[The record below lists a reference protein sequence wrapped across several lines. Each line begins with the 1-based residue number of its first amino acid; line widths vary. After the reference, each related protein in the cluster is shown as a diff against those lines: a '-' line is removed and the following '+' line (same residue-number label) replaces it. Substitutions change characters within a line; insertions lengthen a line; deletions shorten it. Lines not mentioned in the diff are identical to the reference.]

1 MLSMTSDLAYLT
13 ADVPGIGGVIKQRP
27 EDFLVDE
34 QPLYQPCGSG
44 EHLYIFIQKRLQT
57 TTDVVRRLAKV
68 FNVNQ
73 SDIGY
78 AGMKDKQAVCRQHFS
93 IRLPDPT
100 DDANLLAQI
109 DHTNLTMLWAQRHT
123 NKLRRGHLA
132 GNRFVIYIR
141 QVEPATVLRSREVME
156 RLARSG
162 VPNFIG
168 EQRFGYRQN
177 NHILGKLLLR
187 GQWQALLDQMLGDPC
202 AGDVPVTRAGR
213 EAYQRGEFTAALESW
228 PRHLRHERRALDQLR
243 QRWTPEQVVRGMDGV
258 QRQFLVSSLQSALF
272 NRVLDQRLRQGL
284 LDRLLE
290 GDLAYKH
297 DSGAVFLV
305 DADAAQRDNAPGGRM
320 ATREVSPSGPMWGG
334 RMARSAGQVAQW
346 ESAALAD
353 FGLTEADFSADVA
366 AQTEGSR
373 RPMRTFI
380 KDPDISA
387 GADEHGPFLRLAF
400 EMPRGSF
407 ATIVLREIMKPA
419 FGGNNELPAMGGTD
433 ESNSKFQ

>member
-1 MLSMTSDLAYLT
+1 
-13 ADVPGIGGVIKQRP
+13 
-27 EDFLVDE
+27 
-34 QPLYQPCGSG
+34 
-44 EHLYIFIQKRLQT
+44 
-57 TTDVVRRLAKV
+57 
-68 FNVNQ
+68 
-73 SDIGY
+73 
-78 AGMKDKQAVCRQHFS
+78 
-93 IRLPDPT
+93 
-100 DDANLLAQI
+100 
-109 DHTNLTMLWAQRHT
+109 MLWAQRHT

-141 QVEPATVLRSREVME
+141 QVEPATVIRAREVME
-156 RLARSG
+156 RLVHSG

-177 NHILGKLLLR
+177 NHVLGKLLLR
-187 GQWQALLDQMLGDPC
+187 GQWQELLDQMLGCPC
-202 AGDVPVTRAGR
+202 ASDVPATRAGR
-213 EAYQRGEFTAALESW
+213 EAYQRGEFAAALDSW

-272 NRVLDQRLRQGL
+272 KPRARSAGCGRACSTGCSKGTWPINMT
-284 LDRLLE
+284 
-290 GDLAYKH
+290 
-297 DSGAVFLV
+297 
-305 DADAAQRDNAPGGRM
+305 AARSSWSMRMPRNSTTPPGGRM
-320 ATREVSPSGPMWGG
+320 ETREVSPSGPMWGG
-334 RMARSAGQVAQW
+334 RMARPASQVASW

-353 FGLTEADFSADVA
+353 FGLTEADFAVDVA

-380 KDPDISA
+380 KDADVSA

-419 FGGNNELPAMGGTD
+419 GEIPDDQVLMTR
-433 ESNSKFQ
+433 E